1 MTEPDPN
8 EVALELER
16 LRGAVESG
24 FARIDG
30 RLDLLAQRD
39 DQTDKTLDDHGRRLD
54 SLERTRWPLPS
65 VAVLVAAVACALSAW
80 QLAR

>member
-1 MTEPDPN
+1 MTDTDPRD
-8 EVALELER
+8 VALELER

-39 DQTDKTLDDHGRRLD
+39 DQTDKQLDDHEQRLAA
-54 SLERTRWPLPS
+54 LERARWPLPS
-65 VAVLVAAVACALSAW
+65 LAVLVGAAGCVLSAW
-80 QLAR
+80 QLIR